1 MQASQPMAAGN
12 SPKPNPSSTMSKT
25 SYNEQLKAGIA
36 LRRAILAGM
45 TLPMAAAAAL
55 GQGATNQTEQLR
67 PVVVTGS
74 MIPTAETV
82 TVAPVDVYSAEA
94 IERRGAAT
102 IEQFVKSMPTAV
114 GGGNYGVSRGNGGD
128 GTAAIALRG
137 IPGGTLVLINGRR
150 TAPNGRIDNGSNVD
164 LNAIPLAAIDRI
176 EILKD
181 GGSAI
186 YGADAIAGV
195 VNLILKKDFNGTE
208 INASYGNTTSK
219 DAGEQRYSFITG
231 MAKEGTSVMVG
242 GSFYK
247 ANALYSVDRER
258 SYPDLK
264 DPNNTS
270 GTSNPGRIR
279 TTTPGASSI
288 PAGGLVYRGAPGTT
302 GATTNQYTAFNAST
316 DRFPYPLY
324 TPAIRPSERYN
335 IFGNA
340 EHELFG
346 DHLKF
351 FTEAFYTHTFSY
363 NQFAPTP
370 IVFANLNTASSPKG
384 IVIPANNAFN
394 VFGVPVD
401 RVQYRVVELG
411 PRTETVNADVFRFV
425 SGLKGK
431 IAETTWNWEAA
442 LLFAKDQ
449 RDERL
454 GGELSRAALEQA
466 VKSTDKAT
474 AFNVFG
480 NRGNTP
486 AALGLV
492 SQRLFTIGETTLFS
506 LDGKVNGELFNL
518 PAGPVALAVGG
529 EHREERGETIK
540 DGATTRGD
548 TVGFTSGTGFTGQR
562 DVESV
567 FAEINIPVFGSGLS
581 YPGLYSFEITG
592 AGRHDSYSDFGGTWN
607 PKVGIRWQP
616 IDQSLTVRASYSES
630 FKAPT
635 FDDLYTPNQEN
646 FPELRNP
653 VTKVFEQ
660 IREFQTGNPNLL
672 PETAINYSAGLVY
685 TPPMV
690 KGLTLGVDWFRIEQE
705 DIAGSADQFI
715 LDRNFAT
722 GGPTSATAQFANF
735 IVWDPATQTYT
746 TLRAP
751 TLNLSKRLIEGFDLS
766 GSYVLPTQTAGTFT
780 FSALAAYYYRYDQ
793 EDIPGSGLRDRL
805 GDFVDPS
812 QGFGLGSLPRFKGVF
827 SAFWNYQK
835 LEAGWTANYIGSYR
849 DDVAAGFDRQV
860 DSWLTFDLQ
869 LSYQLPYDTK
879 ATIGVLNIA
888 DAEPPLVVAAFADK
902 YDRDTHDLRGRF
914 VYGSLSKRF

>member
-1 MQASQPMAAGN
+1 
-12 SPKPNPSSTMSKT
+12 MSNT
-25 SYNEQLKAGIA
+25 SYYESLKAGVA
-36 LRRAILAGM
+36 LRRAIIGGMSLQLAAV
-45 TLPMAAAAAL
+45 AAF
-55 GQGATNQTEQLR
+55 GQGAAEPTEQLK

-74 MIPTAETV
+74 NIPTAETV
-82 TVAPVDVYSAEA
+82 GVAPVDVVSIED
-94 IERRGAAT
+94 IERKGAKT
-102 IEQFVKSMPTAV
+102 IEQYIKTMPTAV

-164 LNAIPLAAIDRI
+164 LNAIPLAAIERI

-195 VNLILKKDFNGTE
+195 VNLILRKDFNGTE
-208 INASYGNTTSK
+208 IDASYGNTTSK

-231 MAKEGTSVMVG
+231 MAKEGTSVLVG

-247 ANALYSVDRER
+247 ANALYSVDRDR
-258 SYPDLK
+258 SRPDLT

-288 PAGGLVYRGAPGTT
+288 PSGGLVYRGAPGTT
-302 GATTNQYTAFNAST
+302 GTATNQYSAFNAST
-316 DRFPYPLY
+316 DRFPFPLY
-324 TPAIRPSERYN
+324 TPAIRPSERYS

-346 DHLKF
+346 ENLKF
-351 FTEAFYTHTFSY
+351 FSEAFYTHTFSY

-370 IVFANLNTASSPKG
+370 IVFQNLTTASSPNG
-384 IVIPANNAFN
+384 IVIPANNPYN

-401 RVQYRVVELG
+401 RMLYRVVEIG
-411 PRTETVNADVFRFV
+411 PRTETVTANVFRFV
-425 SGLKGK
+425 SGLKGR
-431 IAETTWNWEAA
+431 IAETDWNWEAA
-442 LLFAKDQ
+442 VLYAQDE
-449 RDERL
+449 RDEKL
-454 GGELSRAALEQA
+454 GGELSRASLEAA
-466 VKSTDKAT
+466 VQDTNPAT

-480 NRGNTP
+480 NQANSA
-486 AALGLV
+486 AALSRVGQQLLTLG
-492 SQRLFTIGETTLFS
+492 QTTLFS
-506 LDGKVNGELFNL
+506 VDGKVVNSELFSL
-518 PAGPVALAVGG
+518 PAGPVAAALGG

-548 TVGFTSGTGFTGQR
+548 TVGFNSGQGFIGSR
-562 DVESV
+562 DVQSF
-567 FAEINIPVFGSGLS
+567 FAELNIPVFGSGLN
-581 YPGLYSFEITG
+581 YPGLYSFEVTG
-592 AGRHDSYSDFGGTWN
+592 AFRYDNYSDFGDTWN
-607 PKVGIRWQP
+607 PKVGVRWQP
-616 IDQSLTVRASYSES
+616 VDQSLTLRGSYSES

-635 FDDLYTPNQEN
+635 FDDLYTPLQEN

-653 VTKVFEQ
+653 VTGVFEQ
-660 IREFQTGNPNLL
+660 IREFQTGNSLLL
-672 PETAINYSAGLVY
+672 PETAINYSAGVVY

-690 KGLTLGVDWFRIEQE
+690 KGLSLGADWFRIEQE
-705 DIAGSADQFI
+705 DVAGSADQFI

-722 GGPTSATAQFANF
+722 GGPTTPTAQFANF
-735 IVWDPATQTYT
+735 VVWDPATQTYT

-751 TLNLSKRLIEGFDLS
+751 TLNLSRRIIEGVDLN

-780 FSALAAYYYRYDQ
+780 FSALAAYYYRYEQ

-827 SAFWNYQK
+827 SAFWGYQN
-835 LEAGWTANYIGSYR
+835 LEAGWTANYISSYR

-860 DSWLTFDLQ
+860 DDWLTFDLQ
-869 LSYQLPYDTK
+869 ASYQLPYQTK
-879 ATIGVLNIA
+879 ITVGVLNIA
-888 DAEPPLVVAAFADK
+888 DEDPPLVNGAFADK
-902 YDRDTHDLRGRF
+902 YDRDTHELRGRF
-914 VYGSLSKRF
+914 VYASLNKKF